1 MPCLRIG
8 PDYGSS
14 RVCGV
19 STIPVF
25 RQKTTTGGEIRQGP
39 QTREGVEIQEKITVA
54 PEEQRFLRNMP
65 DYTGTAKVIGNFDEE
80 EPCGVAGTGVNP
92 LGEEEQPVQIAMQL
106 LPDQEIGE
114 VPSAPAQ
121 GLTLTGR
128 HPSLHRN
135 PTLPL
140 DGEKKTR
147 GGEQD
152 PGGGNPTAHGVRRRH
167 LVSQQ
172 PPRLGPRQIV
182 APPQGPRR
190 VVAAV
195 DTVAGKGQITASGA
209 CCRGHRPRQ
218 YLKTEAAAVS
228 HTHQRHAVSAI
239 THQPPPGFSTHPDMR
254 RVVTPSIWAATRVRP
269 ARSPFERYAPG
280 PDATGPRWSLP
291 G

>member
-1 MPCLRIG
+1 MPG
-8 PDYGSS
+8 
-14 RVCGV
+14 
-19 STIPVF
+19 
-25 RQKTTTGGEIRQGP
+25 
-39 QTREGVEIQEKITVA
+39 
-54 PEEQRFLRNMP
+54 
-65 DYTGTAKVIGNFDEE
+65 YTGTAKVIGNFDEE

-92 LGEEEQPVQIAMQL
+92 LGEEEQPGQIAMQL

-195 DTVAGKGQITASGA
+195 DTVAGKGTDHRFRSLLPRPSTSTVPEDRSGGCLVHTPAPRGQRHHPSATARVLHAPGHA
-209 CCRGHRPRQ
+209 ARGHA
-218 YLKTEAAAVS
+218 LHMGS
-228 HTHQRHAVSAI
+228 HKGSAN
-239 THQPPPGFSTHPDMR
+239 TKSF
-254 RVVTPSIWAATRVRP
+254 
-269 ARSPFERYAPG
+269 
-280 PDATGPRWSLP
+280 
-291 G
+291 